1 MVLMVPLVLMA
12 LPVLMAVLVLMATLA
27 LHAPVSSLWGGGG
40 GITSSTTT
48 SIIVADRYRTS
59 QITFTATQERKEQFS
74 MHDGNIDGNYMP
86 Q

>member
-27 LHAPVSSLWGGGG
+27 LHAPVSPLWGGGG

-59 QITFTATQERKEQFS
+59 QITFTGTQERKNSFQC
-74 MHDGNIDGNYMP
+74 MMATLDGYYMP